1 MVHSGSASPMTTTS
15 PHLTVPA
22 TAPPLQTAPPL
33 VPPPGDTTDQDLTQT
48 PVKLLNTDLTS
59 NSDSTQPSTP
69 TPADHKSH
77 VVIPAEA
84 LTTYPSP
91 ASTWSATQTPT
102 AAHGPVNGRTSG
114 RKRTPKACD
123 CCGPNSTGH
132 VRTSGRGR
140 GRGRGRWKGD
150 GRDLRDTPKRKGD
163 GQLTQFKCFDLT
175 KDMMEEAED
184 EDDTYEKVHTTVVV
198 ADTQSQ
204 TPVALPVAVSLQE
217 GPIRNYVAPAKR
229 DAQKK
234 EDMLT
239 GVSEGNG
246 GDDSKDVEM
255 LLSGVAGR
263 GPPVVGGRGGRGRL
277 GATFASKME
286 VGGGIKR
293 GGLGG
298 VVIYSKMDALAP
310 IVLVQ
315 KQGQIKDAEIDHGEQ
330 SDPSSV
336 KSAFGNGDTVNL
348 SDTEP
353 EDEAKDGNMITS
365 EIKNGLL
372 SISQQSG
379 PASRSGSPQDLDSEM
394 QVDKTPD
401 RTNSVSVPLTLS
413 NGKVTAPTN
422 AGHCSTLMEVETS
435 PPASVTP
442 PFQGPITVRSM
453 QHSWALRDHRLYCHS
468 ETWEREGME
477 EVWGRESEETNGR
490 EMDGEKQ
497 SKESL
502 EQLTDMI
509 HEFLESFY
517 MKYGSFI
524 PLSETDVL
532 EHLKKK
538 GNADLSNRG
547 LDIKREVTRYRAG
560 LASAPIAG
568 FMVSYN
574 KHTLGLEDLG
584 TLEEQ
589 NWLNDQIINMYGELI
604 MEATQQKVH
613 FFNSFFHKQLVAKG
627 YDGVKRWTK
636 KVDLFSKWLLLF
648 PIHLEIHWSLI
659 TVTMA
664 TKTISYYDSQGIVF
678 RHTTDNIMKYL
689 QSEARE
695 KQQTAFQKGWKI
707 TIIKGIPQQK
717 NDSDCGV
724 FVLEYCR
731 CLSVKQP
738 LLFSQEDMPRIRK
751 RIHKELCDCR
761 LND

>member
-1 MVHSGSASPMTTTS
+1 MVHSGSASPMKTTPSAS

-22 TAPPLQTAPPL
+22 TTPPLQAAPPL
-33 VPPPGDTTDQDLTQT
+33 VPPPGDTTDPDLTQT
-48 PVKLLNTDLTS
+48 PAKLLATDLTS
-59 NSDSTQPSTP
+59 DLTQPSTLTP
-69 TPADHKSH
+69 TDPEPLVFTPAKTLDASS
-77 VVIPAEA
+77 
-84 LTTYPSP
+84 SP
-91 ASTWSATQTPT
+91 LSAWSSTHTLSAPE
-102 AAHGPVNGRTSG
+102 GPVNGRTSG

-123 CCGPNSTGH
+123 CCGPNGKGH
-132 VRTSGRGR
+132 DVGTSGRGR
-140 GRGRGRWKGD
+140 GKGRGRGRGS
-150 GRDLRDTPKRKGD
+150 GRDVRDFRDTPKRKLD
-163 GQLTQFKCFDLT
+163 GQMTHLTHFDLT
-175 KDMMEEAED
+175 KEEVEEAED
-184 EDDTYEKVHTTVVV
+184 EGDRYEKVQTTVVV
-198 ADTQSQ
+198 ADTRSQ
-204 TPVALPVAVSLQE
+204 TPIALPVTASLQD
-217 GPIRNYVAPAKR
+217 GPTSNYVAPEKR

-234 EDMLT
+234 EDVLIEGSGGK
-239 GVSEGNG
+239 GVGASG
-246 GDDSKDVEM
+246 DVEM
-255 LLSGVAGR
+255 ILSRMAGR
-263 GPPVVGGRGGRGRL
+263 GAPVVRGRGMV
-277 GATFASKME
+277 GATSASKME
-286 VGGGIKR
+286 VEGAIKRAGSGGI
-293 GGLGG
+293 G
-298 VVIYSKMDALAP
+298 SKMDARAP
-310 IVLVQ
+310 LLFVQ
-315 KQGQIKDAEIDHGEQ
+315 RQNKAAEMDHREQ
-330 SDPSSV
+330 ADSSSV
-336 KSAFGNGDTVNL
+336 KSSLGNGDTVNL

-353 EDEAKDGNMITS
+353 EEDAKEGNAIIREMA
-365 EIKNGLL
+365 NGLL
-372 SISQQSG
+372 STFPQQSG

-394 QVDKTPD
+394 QVDKSPD
-401 RTNSVSVPLTLS
+401 RTDSVPVTLS
-413 NGKVTAPTN
+413 NGDVTTPTN
-422 AGHCSTLMEVETS
+422 ADHCSTLMEVETS
-435 PPASVTP
+435 HLAAVAPSS
-442 PFQGPITVRSM
+442 QGPITVCSM
-453 QHSWALRDHRLYCHS
+453 QHSLALRDHRLYCQS
-468 ETWEREGME
+468 GTWERGGME
-477 EVWGRESEETNGR
+477 EVLDKEKTNGG
-490 EMDGEKQ
+490 EIDGEKQ
-497 SKESL
+497 NKESL

-509 HEFLESFY
+509 HDFLESFY
-517 MKYGSFI
+517 MKYGSFS
-524 PLSETDVL
+524 PLSERDVL
-532 EHLKKK
+532 EYLKKK
-538 GNADLSNRG
+538 GNSDLSNSG
-547 LDIKREVTRYRAG
+547 LDVKREMARYRAA

-568 FMVSYN
+568 FMLSYN

-627 YDGVKRWTK
+627 YEGVKRWTK

-751 RIHKELCDCR
+751 RIHKELCDCH

>member
-1 MVHSGSASPMTTTS
+1 MVHSSSASPMTTTS
-15 PHLTVPA
+15 THLTVPA
-22 TAPPLQTAPPL
+22 SVPSLQAAPPQ
-33 VPPPGDTTDQDLTQT
+33 VPPPGDTTDQDLTQN
-48 PVKLLNTDLTS
+48 PSKPLHTDLTS
-59 NSDSTQPSTP
+59 NSESTQPSTP
-69 TPADHKSH
+69 IPADPKPH

-84 LTTYPSP
+84 LTTLSSP
-91 ASTWSATQTPT
+91 ASAWSAKQTRT
-102 AAHGPVNGRTSG
+102 GARGLVNGRTSG

-123 CCGPNSTGH
+123 CCGPNSAGH
-132 VRTSGRGR
+132 NAKTSGRGKGRAR
-140 GRGRGRWKGD
+140 GRVPS
-150 GRDLRDTPKRKGD
+150 RDLGDTPKRKVD
-163 GQLTQFKCFDLT
+163 GQLTRLKCLDLT
-175 KDMMEEAED
+175 KEAVKEEED
-184 EDDTYEKVHTTVVV
+184 EDDRYEKVQRTLVV
-198 ADTQSQ
+198 ADTESE
-204 TPVALPVAVSLQE
+204 TPAALPLTVCLQE
-217 GPIRNYVAPAKR
+217 GPIRNCVAAE
-229 DAQKK
+229 KK
-234 EDMLT
+234 DGQIKGDMLI
-239 GVSEGNG
+239 EGLG
-246 GDDSKDVEM
+246 GKVGSNSRDVEM
-255 LLSGVAGR
+255 QGMAGR
-263 GPPVVGGRGGRGRL
+263 GSPLVRGRVDR
-277 GATFASKME
+277 GIVKATSASKME
-286 VGGGIKR
+286 VDGEIKWA
-293 GGLGG
+293 GLSG
-298 VVIYSKMDALAP
+298 VVIHSKIHAISPVILA
-310 IVLVQ
+310 Q
-315 KQGQIKDAEIDHGEQ
+315 KQGQNKDSEMVHGDTAD
-330 SDPSSV
+330 SSSV
-336 KSAFGNGDTVNL
+336 KFPVSNGDTVNL

-353 EDEAKDGNMITS
+353 EEEAKEGCMMTS
-365 EIKNGLL
+365 ATKNGLV
-372 SISQQSG
+372 SISLLSS
-379 PASRSGSPQDLDSEM
+379 PASISGSPKDLDSEM
-394 QVDKTPD
+394 LVDKTPD
-401 RTNSVSVPLTLS
+401 RTVPVTLS
-413 NGKVTAPTN
+413 NGKDTSSTN
-422 AGHCSTLMEVETS
+422 DHCSTLMEVDAS
-435 PPASVTP
+435 QPALVAPS
-442 PFQGPITVRSM
+442 FGGPITVSSM

-468 ETWEREGME
+468 ETWDREGME
-477 EVWGRESEETNGR
+477 EVWGIEPSEQVIDGGR
-490 EMDGEKQ
+490 Q
-497 SKESL
+497 NKESL

-517 MKYGSFI
+517 MKYGSFN

-538 GNADLSNRG
+538 GNTHLSKWG
-547 LDIKREVTRYRAG
+547 LDIKREMTRYRAG

-568 FMVSYN
+568 FMLSYN
-574 KHTLGLEDLG
+574 KHTLGLEDLS

-627 YDGVKRWTK
+627 YEGVKRWTK

-751 RIHKELCDCR
+751 RIHKELCDCH